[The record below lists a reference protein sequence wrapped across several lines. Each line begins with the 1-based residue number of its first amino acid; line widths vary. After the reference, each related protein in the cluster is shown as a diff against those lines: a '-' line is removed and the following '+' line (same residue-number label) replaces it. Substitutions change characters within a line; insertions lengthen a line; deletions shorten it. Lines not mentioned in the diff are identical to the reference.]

1 MRRQPSYRRQLHTAN
16 RLRDSR
22 EKRYAEGCPCS
33 TVGEC
38 KNAGGVETSLGA
50 FSSRDTT
57 RCCKAVELGAFE
69 LGLCIGPQR
78 PQGSGVARSR
88 ADAQRTPK
96 QQNQT
101 KTTVNVDV
109 NVRNELTGYH

>member
-1 MRRQPSYRRQLHTAN
+1 M
-16 RLRDSR
+16 
-22 EKRYAEGCPCS
+22 RYAEGCPCS

-50 FSSRDTT
+50 YSSRDTT

-69 LGLCIGPQR
+69 LGLCIGPQL

-88 ADAQRTPK
+88 ADARRAPK
-96 QQNQT
+96 HQGLSCFS
-101 KTTVNVDV
+101 VFVV
-109 NVRNELTGYH
+109 VFVCFVFSGFFCSFFFVLWW